1 MALWVL
7 LAACIVSAFVV
18 AWGLFRHTAAVV
30 KQKPTFQGILYK
42 FLGVGIFLWAI
53 SEGRQNLVSLIL
65 TFFISLGVFLVLLTL
80 ARGKLLR

>member
-7 LAACIVSAFVV
+7 LATCVVSGLTV

-30 KQKPTFQGILYK
+30 KQKPNLQGILFK
-42 FLGVGIFLWAI
+42 FLGIGIFLWAI

-80 ARGKLLR
+80 ARDKLLR